1 MNQKGKRIL
10 MGLVALV
17 VVLLLALWGIP
28 SLMLAV
34 ESNAAPTKAEAA
46 QLIAD
51 YPDSSA
57 APAEKA
63 VCQDLIALKK
73 QNIRV
78 SRIAS
83 AEGDKIVYEMKQA
96 EGVTTEVT
104 TYVDMTRDWNGTL
117 YYHTTDD
124 QQGEGTIRVRPWGSV
139 RIY

>member
-28 SLMLAV
+28 ALMLAV

-63 VCQDLIALKK
+63 VCRDLIALKK

-78 SRIAS
+78 SRIVS

-96 EGVTTEVT
+96 EGVTAEVT
-104 TYVDMTRDWNGTL
+104 TYVDVTRDWNGTL

>member
-28 SLMLAV
+28 ALMLAV

-63 VCQDLIALKK
+63 VCRDLIALKK

-78 SRIAS
+78 SRIVS

-96 EGVTTEVT
+96 EGVTT
-104 TYVDMTRDWNGTL
+104 YVDVTRDWNGTL

>member
-28 SLMLAV
+28 ALMLAV

-63 VCQDLIALKK
+63 VCRDLIALKK

-78 SRIAS
+78 ARIAS
-83 AEGDKIVYEMKQA
+83 VDGETIVYEMKQA

-104 TYVDMTRDWNGTL
+104 TYVDVTRDWNGTL

>member
-1 MNQKGKRIL
+1 MNPKGKRIL

-28 SLMLAV
+28 ALMLAV

-63 VCQDLIALKK
+63 VCRDLIALKK

-78 SRIAS
+78 SRIVS

-104 TYVDMTRDWNGTL
+104 TYVDVTRDWNGTL

>member
-17 VVLLLALWGIP
+17 VVLLVALWGIP
-28 SLMLAV
+28 ALMLAV

-63 VCQDLIALKK
+63 VCRDLIALKK

-104 TYVDMTRDWNGTL
+104 TYVDVTRDWNGTL

>member
-28 SLMLAV
+28 ALMLAV

-63 VCQDLIALKK
+63 VCRDLIALKK

-78 SRIAS
+78 SRIVS

-104 TYVDMTRDWNGTL
+104 TYVDVTRDWNGTL

>member
-63 VCQDLIALKK
+63 VCRDLIALKK

-78 SRIAS
+78 SRIVS

-104 TYVDMTRDWNGTL
+104 TYVDVTRDWNGTL

-124 QQGEGTIRVRPWGSV
+124 QQGEGTIRIRPWGSV

>member
-28 SLMLAV
+28 ALMFAV

-63 VCQDLIALKK
+63 VCRDLIALKK

-78 SRIAS
+78 SRIVS

-104 TYVDMTRDWNGTL
+104 TYVDVTRDWNGTL

>member
-28 SLMLAV
+28 ALMLAV

-63 VCQDLIALKK
+63 VCRDLIALKK

-83 AEGDKIVYEMKQA
+83 VDGETIVYEMKQA

-104 TYVDMTRDWNGTL
+104 TYVDVTRDWNGTL

>member
-28 SLMLAV
+28 ALMLAV

-63 VCQDLIALKK
+63 VCRDLIALKK
-73 QNIRV
+73 QKIRV
-78 SRIAS
+78 SRIVS

-104 TYVDMTRDWNGTL
+104 TYVDVTRDWNGTL

>member
-63 VCQDLIALKK
+63 VCRDLIALKK

-78 SRIAS
+78 SRIVS

-104 TYVDMTRDWNGTL
+104 TYVDVTRDWNGTL

>member
-1 MNQKGKRIL
+1 

-63 VCQDLIALKK
+63 VCRDLIALKK

-104 TYVDMTRDWNGTL
+104 TYVDVTRDWNGTL

>member
-63 VCQDLIALKK
+63 VCRDLIALKK

-104 TYVDMTRDWNGTL
+104 TYVDVTRDWNGTL